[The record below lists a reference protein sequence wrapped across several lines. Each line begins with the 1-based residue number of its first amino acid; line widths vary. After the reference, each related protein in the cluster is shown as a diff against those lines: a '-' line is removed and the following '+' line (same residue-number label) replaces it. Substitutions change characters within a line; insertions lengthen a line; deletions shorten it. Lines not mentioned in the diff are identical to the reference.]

1 MKHIPLRTCV
11 ACRAVRAKRELV
23 RIVRTPEGHI
33 CVDST
38 GRMSGRGAY
47 LCRNRRC
54 WQSAIG
60 DSPRQFARSR
70 LVAALHAA
78 PDEGAWSAL
87 REYAQQLPDEADT
100 HAPGVRDGVVEV
112 ERA

>member
-11 ACRAVRAKRELV
+11 ACRAVRAKRELI
-23 RIVRTPEGHI
+23 RIVRTPEGRI

-38 GRMSGRGAY
+38 GKMNGRGAY
-47 LCRNRRC
+47 LCRKRRC

-70 LVAALHAA
+70 LIAALHAV
-78 PDEGAWSAL
+78 PDEEAWSTLHA
-87 REYAQQLPDEADT
+87 YAQQLSD
-100 HAPGVRDGVVEV
+100 EV
-112 ERA
+112 ETNLEPHYTGVKGA

>member
-11 ACRAVRAKRELV
+11 ACRAVRAKRELI
-23 RIVRTPEGHI
+23 RIVRTPDGRI

-38 GRMSGRGAY
+38 GKMNGRGAY

-70 LVAALHAA
+70 LIAALHTV
-78 PDEGAWSAL
+78 PDEEVWSAL
-87 REYAQQLPDEADT
+87 HAYAQQLSD
-100 HAPGVRDGVVEV
+100 EV
-112 ERA
+112 ETNLAFHYTEVKGA

>member
-1 MKHIPLRTCV
+1 M
-11 ACRAVRAKRELV
+11 
-23 RIVRTPEGHI
+23 
-33 CVDST
+33 DST

>member
-11 ACRAVRAKRELV
+11 ACRTVRAKRELI

-38 GRMSGRGAY
+38 GKMNGRGAY

-60 DSPRQFARSR
+60 DSPRQFVRSR
-70 LVAALHAA
+70 LVAALHAV
-78 PDEGAWSAL
+78 PNEEAWYAL
-87 REYAQQLPDEADT
+87 HTYAQQLPDGTETNPEVDYA
-100 HAPGVRDGVVEV
+100 GVKG
-112 ERA
+112 A

>member
-1 MKHIPLRTCV
+1 MKHVPLRTCV
-11 ACRAVRAKRELV
+11 ACRAVRAKRELI

-33 CVDST
+33 CIDSI
-38 GRMSGRGAY
+38 GKMNGRGAY

-70 LVAALHAA
+70 LAAALHTV
-78 PDEGAWSAL
+78 PDEEAWSEL
-87 REYAQQLPDEADT
+87 HVYAQQLPDEAET
-100 HAPGVRDGVVEV
+100 NPEVQHTVLGVEG
-112 ERA
+112 A